1 VVGRDLMAEKLEEL
15 EVVAEV
21 VEREMM
27 RRLLGGLVVAV
38 LVGLK
43 AQNFWAL
50 WEEVE
55 ERVQAAEGAV
65 RLELEMEC

>member
-1 VVGRDLMAEKLEEL
+1 LMAEKLEEL
-15 EVVAEV
+15 EVAEAVAR
-21 VEREMM
+21 REMK
-27 RRLLGGLVVAV
+27 RRLLEGLVVAV

-43 AQNFWAL
+43 AQNFGAL
-50 WEEVE
+50 REEVE

>member
-65 RLELEMEC
+65 RLELETGC